1 MLELHYTNQMK
12 RDLRLTQ
19 KRGKDL
25 KKMKLIIDLLQTKK
39 PLLEK
44 HRNHKLSGVYEGH
57 WECHIEPDWLLI
69 YLSSSIAITLVRT
82 GSHSELFKK

>member
-12 RDLRLTQ
+12 RDLRLAQ

-25 KKMKLIIDLLQTKK
+25 KKLKIVTNLLQANK

-44 HRNHKLSGVYEGH
+44 HRNHKLSGDYKDH

-69 YLSSSIAITLVRT
+69 YLLNSVTVTLVRT
-82 GSHSELFKK
+82 GTHSELF